1 MKDSHLACV
10 KSLCNGIYHVK
21 FIQVNLVMIFHFYL
35 LFLWTDNIK
44 KPFCT
49 VLSFSIR
56 IFNFQYFILSE
67 LNISFSVLKGRFHGS
82 VHTH

>member
-1 MKDSHLACV
+1 MQWYIPCKIHPGQP
-10 KSLCNGIYHVK
+10 CND
-21 FIQVNLVMIFHFYL
+21 LP
-35 LFLWTDNIK
+35 FLPYNIK

-67 LNISFSVLKGRFHGS
+67 VNISFSILKGRFHGS

>member
-1 MKDSHLACV
+1 MKDSHLASV
-10 KSLCNGIYHVK
+10 KPLCNGIYHVK

-35 LFLWTDNIK
+35 LFLLTDNIK

-67 LNISFSVLKGRFHGS
+67 LIISFSILKGRFHGS